1 MISRLIL
8 VVLASVTLAGCG
20 LGCATDAN
28 TRGSSGACGGHVT
41 FLH

>member
-8 VVLASVTLAGCG
+8 LTMMAVTLAGCG
-20 LGCATDAN
+20 LGCATDSN